1 MHSQGLQVQ
10 GAAVYSYIPPQYHL
24 LAATLLLLAGSACT
38 AHFCMYALS
47 LAVHMRKCA
56 CTLAVLYDCHCGP
69 ATCLELDYCAG

>member
-38 AHFCMYALS
+38 AHFCMYALFS
-47 LAVHMRKCA
+47 CLQSPRVSVPWLYCTTAMWA
-56 CTLAVLYDCHCGP
+56 CYLSGT
-69 ATCLELDYCAG
+69 